1 MQGTLFKFG
10 ITKEIKSSSG
20 RSYDVTAS
28 MPLFVKDSDVS
39 TQCEICNEKFKSK
52 QYLDI
57 QIVWKHNRSHKAEES
72 KRELEIDTGLQ
83 KLDQDLQQNWD
94 CNGPSK
100 EAAVRETTKS
110 QITVNVGENKKTN
123 RKGSVKRKSCTLDFK
138 LKTLGLLDKLT
149 EAGVRINGKGC
160 CHEGHFQ

>member
-10 ITKEIKSSSG
+10 ITKKIKSSSG

-39 TQCEICNEKFKSK
+39 IQCEICNEKFKSK
-52 QYLDI
+52 QYLGVD
-57 QIVWKHNRSHKAEES
+57 IVWKHNRSHKAEEW

-83 KLDQDLQQNWD
+83 KLDKDLQQNWD
-94 CNGPSK
+94 CSGPSK

-110 QITVNVGENKKTN
+110 QITVNVGENKRRSTKPPTSHRPQTTN
-123 RKGSVKRKSCTLDFK
+123 HRP
-138 LKTLGLLDKLT
+138 
-149 EAGVRINGKGC
+149 
-160 CHEGHFQ
+160 Q

>member
-1 MQGTLFKFG
+1 MYPFSVKFVM
-10 ITKEIKSSSG
+10 KS
-20 RSYDVTAS
+20 
-28 MPLFVKDSDVS
+28 LKVS
-39 TQCEICNEKFKSK
+39 CIWIFTSFGSI
-52 QYLDI
+52 I
-57 QIVWKHNRSHKAEES
+57 GAIAEES

-94 CNGPSK
+94 CSGPSK

-123 RKGSVKRKSCTLDFK
+123 QKGSVKRKSYTLDFK

-149 EAGVRINGKGC
+149 EAGVKDKWRKVAAMKGISNRSLVIKWNKDR
-160 CHEGHFQ
+160 

>member
-39 TQCEICNEKFKSK
+39 IQCEICNERFKSK

-57 QIVWKHNRSHKAEES
+57 HIVWKHNRSHEAEEL
-72 KRELEIDTGLQ
+72 KRG
-83 KLDQDLQQNWD
+83 N
-94 CNGPSK
+94 
-100 EAAVRETTKS
+100 
-110 QITVNVGENKKTN
+110 
-123 RKGSVKRKSCTLDFK
+123 
-138 LKTLGLLDKLT
+138 
-149 EAGVRINGKGC
+149 
-160 CHEGHFQ
+160 